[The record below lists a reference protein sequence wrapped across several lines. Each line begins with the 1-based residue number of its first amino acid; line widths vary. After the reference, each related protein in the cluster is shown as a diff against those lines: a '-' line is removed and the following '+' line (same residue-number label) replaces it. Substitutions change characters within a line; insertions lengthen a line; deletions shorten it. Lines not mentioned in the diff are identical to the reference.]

1 MRAKKIVLTGLCALS
16 LASLLAACG
25 AASRDFDRAEQ
36 PEWTNRQAGPVM
48 EDGRRIFY
56 SVGMVTGIKNT
67 ALARSTAENRARAE
81 MQKFFDTYSATLM
94 KDYQA
99 STTAGD
105 MEASSEE
112 QHVEQAVKTF
122 SAGSLSGVAI
132 VDRWRDRETN
142 TVFAL
147 ARLDLAAVED
157 LVTKM
162 KQLSP
167 KIRDYVRKNAARV
180 HDELRTEEER
190 QGAVR

>member
-1 MRAKKIVLTGLCALS
+1 MRARTIVLTGLCALS
-16 LASLLAACG
+16 LASLLVACG
-25 AASRDFDRAEQ
+25 GASRDFERAEQ
-36 PEWTNRQAGPVM
+36 PEWINRQAGPVM

-56 SVGMVTGIKNT
+56 AVGMVAGIRNT

-132 VDRWRDRETN
+132 VDRWRDRDTN
-142 TVFAL
+142 TVYAL
-147 ARLDLAAVED
+147 ARLDLEAVED

-162 KQLSP
+162 KQLNP
-167 KIRDYVRKNAARV
+167 RIRDYVRQNAARV
-180 HDELRTEEER
+180 HDELRAEE
-190 QGAVR
+190 VRHGGGE